1 MNSQVNNRQE
11 TARVWVLWIFN
22 SKYLIQIEA
31 LSAFTCEWMLGKYCT
46 VIQQI
51 FNCNIASQM
60 GYTERVLIEIYQ
72 IICWIRQPL
81 QSVVLNSS
89 WANFLLFPA
98 AFHEPKSAT
107 AFTLPRQCAPIYL
120 TTPPHPTLGAH
131 HGYLIMRPPSWES
144 HCCSSSNNLPN
155 FCPRKTQLKL
165 NFPLSLL
172 SLPPSA
178 PARLGST

>member
-60 GYTERVLIEIYQ
+60 GCKERERELIEVLMK
-72 IICWIRQPL
+72 QPL
-81 QSVVLNSS
+81 QCVVLSSS
-89 WANFLLFPA
+89 WSNFLLFPA